1 MKTPRQNRTPNF
13 FRTPSLAGSRV
24 SEHEAGRF
32 TPEVTQGREQQLADI
47 ARHSDSD
54 AAECAAADL
63 LREFPNPFAPER
75 Q

>member
-1 MKTPRQNRTPNF
+1 MKTPRQARTLNF
-13 FRTPSLAGSRV
+13 FRKPSLASSTA
-24 SEHEAGRF
+24 SEQDAGF